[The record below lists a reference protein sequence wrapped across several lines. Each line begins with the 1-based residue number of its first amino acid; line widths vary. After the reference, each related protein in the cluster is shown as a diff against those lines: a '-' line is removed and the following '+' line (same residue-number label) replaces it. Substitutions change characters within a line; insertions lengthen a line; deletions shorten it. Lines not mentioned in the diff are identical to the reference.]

1 MKDQDKEDNG
11 KTLVEEA
18 VNIKIPKEVMNFIE
32 FYAEIS
38 GIERDVLLT
47 SILIDRLREIKLQ
60 FKTLPYLKIP
70 ELW

>member
-1 MKDQDKEDNG
+1 MEDTDKEDNG

-18 VNIKIPKEVMNFIE
+18 VNLKIPKEVMDFIE

-47 SILIDRLREIKLQ
+47 NILIDRVRDIKEQ
-60 FKTLPYLKIP
+60 FKTLPYMKIP
-70 ELW
+70 ELC